1 MENGKSHPLGVH
13 EILNIATAISKRYIW
28 KSGRTYAIRLRE
40 GFGMELRQLRYL
52 ISIIDFGSFSK
63 ASGQLNVAQPAL
75 SQQIAN
81 LESELE
87 KPLLVR
93 SARGVSPTDAG
104 LRLYRQAQ
112 IILAHIEQAKS
123 DVRMAEFAEQFVGQV
138 SVGLPT
144 STATMVALP
153 YIQRMRSNF
162 PGIHLRIVEALS
174 GHLIEMLLNNRI
186 DLAIQFRSEAAAG
199 LQVEPLLT
207 EDLFWV
213 SSEAETKGQ
222 SITLAEI
229 AKRPLTVP
237 GKPHAMRAVIDHAC
251 QELGIELNIVA
262 DVDSL
267 PALRGIAATG
277 IAGVVLPQSALAES
291 TGYGELFSRPI
302 VEPRLTRP
310 LALCRSEGAPRSRAM
325 QAAEEVLRFLVKDLV
340 EVGTWKGATLD
351 PALAARKPDKSL
363 TPKAKRRTR
372 QAS

>member
-1 MENGKSHPLGVH
+1 MQRD
-13 EILNIATAISKRYIW
+13 KRPAQ
-28 KSGRTYAIRLRE
+28 GL
-40 GFGMELRQLRYL
+40 GMELRQLRYL

-81 LESELE
+81 LESELG

-93 SARGVSPTDAG
+93 SARGVSPTEAG

-112 IILAHIEQAKS
+112 IILAHVEQAKS
-123 DVRMAEFAEQFVGQV
+123 DVLMSEFSEQFVGHV

-162 PGIHLRIVEALS
+162 PGIQLRIVEALS

-186 DLAIQFRSEAAAG
+186 DLAIQFRSEPAAG
-199 LQVEPLLT
+199 LQVEPLLI
-207 EDLFWV
+207 EELFWV
-213 SSEAETKGQ
+213 SAESDMQGQ
-222 SITLAEI
+222 PITLVEI
-229 AKRPLTVP
+229 GKRPVSVP
-237 GKPHAMRAVIDHAC
+237 GKPHAMRAVIDQAC
-251 QELGIELNIVA
+251 LDQGVELNIIA

-277 IAGVVLPQSALAES
+277 LAGVILPQSALAES
-291 TGYGELFSRPI
+291 TGHGELFSRPI
-302 VEPRLTRP
+302 IEPRMSRA
-310 LALCRSEGAPRSRAM
+310 LALCRSEGAPRSRAV

-340 EVGTWKGATLD
+340 QAGTWKGATLD
-351 PALAARKPDKSL
+351 ATLAIRKPDKTL
-363 TPKAKRRTR
+363 TPRPRRHVR
-372 QAS
+372 SAVSPPVS

>member
-1 MENGKSHPLGVH
+1 
-13 EILNIATAISKRYIW
+13 
-28 KSGRTYAIRLRE
+28 
-40 GFGMELRQLRYL
+40 MELRQLRYL

-93 SARGVSPTDAG
+93 SARGVSPTEAG
-104 LRLYRQAQ
+104 LHLYRQAQ
-112 IILAHIEQAKS
+112 VILALVERAKS
-123 DVRMAEFAEQFVGQV
+123 DARMSEFSEQFVGQV

-174 GHLIEMLLNNRI
+174 GHLLEMLLNNRI

-199 LQVEPLLT
+199 LQIEPLLK
-207 EDLFWV
+207 EDLFWI
-213 SSEAETKGQ
+213 SSDAETAGQ
-222 SITLAEI
+222 PISIAEM
-229 AKRPLTVP
+229 ATRPVTVP
-237 GKPHAMRAVIDHAC
+237 GKPHAMRSVIDQAC
-251 QELGIELNIVA
+251 QEHNVELNIIA

-277 IAGVVLPQSALAES
+277 FAGVILPQSALAES
-291 TGYGELFSRPI
+291 TGYGPIFSRPI
-302 VEPRLTRP
+302 EPKLSRP

-340 EVGTWKGATLD
+340 EAGTWKGATLD
-351 PALAARKPDKSL
+351 PALANRKPDKSL
-363 TPKAKRRTR
+363 TQKPKRRTR
-372 QAS
+372 PPETSPPAQITPLSFSDRS

>member
-1 MENGKSHPLGVH
+1 
-13 EILNIATAISKRYIW
+13 
-28 KSGRTYAIRLRE
+28 
-40 GFGMELRQLRYL
+40 MELRQLRYL

-87 KPLLVR
+87 TPLLVR
-93 SARGVSPTDAG
+93 SARGVQPTDAG

-112 IILAHIEQAKS
+112 IILAHVEQAKS
-123 DVRMAEFAEQFVGQV
+123 GVLMSEFAEQFVGQV

-162 PGIHLRIVEALS
+162 PGIQLRVVEALS

-186 DLAIQFRSEAAAG
+186 DLTIQFRSEPAAG
-199 LQVEPLLT
+199 LHVERLLV
-207 EDLFWV
+207 EELFWI

-222 SITLAEI
+222 PITLAEI
-229 AKRPLTVP
+229 AKRPVTIP
-237 GKPHAMRAVIDHAC
+237 GKPHAMRAVIDQAC
-251 QELGIELNIVA
+251 QEMGIELRIVA

-277 IAGVVLPQSALAES
+277 FAGVILPQSALAES
-291 TGYGELFSRPI
+291 TGYGEMFSRPI
-302 VEPRLTRP
+302 VDPKLTRP

-340 EVGTWKGATLD
+340 EVGTWRGATLD

-363 TPKAKRRTR
+363 TPKAKRRSR
-372 QAS
+372 KPEQQADPAAQITPLVRKAVI

>member
-1 MENGKSHPLGVH
+1 
-13 EILNIATAISKRYIW
+13 
-28 KSGRTYAIRLRE
+28 
-40 GFGMELRQLRYL
+40 MELRQLRYL

-63 ASGQLNVAQPAL
+63 ASGQLNIAQPAL

-93 SARGVSPTDAG
+93 SARGVSPTEAG

-112 IILAHIEQAKS
+112 VILAHVEQAKS
-123 DVRMAEFAEQFVGQV
+123 DIRTSEFAEQFAGQV

-162 PGIHLRIVEALS
+162 PGIQLRMVEALS
-174 GHLIEMLLNNRI
+174 GHLLEMLLNNRI
-186 DLAIQFRSEAAAG
+186 DLAIQFRSEAVAG

-213 SSEAETKGQ
+213 SSQPETAGQ
-222 SITLAEI
+222 PISLAEM
-229 AKRPLTVP
+229 ATLPVTLP
-237 GKPHAMRAVIDHAC
+237 GKPHAMRYVIDQAC
-251 QELGIELNIVA
+251 QDNKVELNVIA

-277 IAGVVLPQSALAES
+277 FAGVILPQSALAEAS
-291 TGYGELFSRPI
+291 GYGPVYDRPI
-302 VEPRLTRP
+302 EPRLSRP
-310 LALCRSEGAPRSRAM
+310 LSLCRSEGAPRSRAM
-325 QAAEEVLRFLVKDLV
+325 QAAEEILRFLVKDLV
-340 EVGTWKGATLD
+340 ETNVWKGATLD
-351 PALAARKPDKSL
+351 PALANRKPDKSL
-363 TPKAKRRTR
+363 TPKAKRRRATPPPEAALQITPLSRSDATR
-372 QAS
+372 SSS